1 MATLVVA
8 VSGYAVTVLAGHALT
23 PADYE
28 RFTVYWGLFFA
39 CTGVLDGLL
48 QETTRAVSTQR
59 HRGHADEDADPGHG
73 STAAAP
79 HARPLTVAAGVSLG
93 TGGLVVASSPLWA
106 DRLLPDTGGITLLA
120 AGLAC
125 YALQATV
132 CGLLSASGRWR
143 TYAWL
148 ISVDSAVR
156 VLLAAVAWAA
166 GWHLTAFLLVTVL
179 GAATWTGLAL
189 LSLRPSAGP
198 VRGVLR
204 AVADV
209 PTGEFLRRCG
219 AAMVASGANA
229 LLITGF
235 PVLITVTSADAA
247 PGALAAVITAVML
260 TRAPLLVPL
269 QRFLPALIVHLTG
282 HRAAP
287 LPTVLRLLGWCV
299 AASLAGGALAWLS
312 AVPVASLF
320 FPTELVADAATFAVL
335 TVASGALAVLM
346 VTGAAVLAAE
356 RHAVYVAGWLVAT
369 VMAVALLLTG
379 IDPTVRAALA
389 VGVAPLVGAAV
400 HLVAVRPS
408 RVSRPA
414 SRPAGSSS
422 RRP

>member
-1 MATLVVA
+1 M
-8 VSGYAVTVLAGHALT
+8 
-23 PADYE
+23 
-28 RFTVYWGLFFA
+28 
-39 CTGVLDGLL
+39 
-48 QETTRAVSTQR
+48 
-59 HRGHADEDADPGHG
+59 
-73 STAAAP
+73 
-79 HARPLTVAAGVSLG
+79 
-93 TGGLVVASSPLWA
+93 
-106 DRLLPDTGGITLLA
+106 
-120 AGLAC
+120 
-125 YALQATV
+125 
-132 CGLLSASGRWR
+132 
-143 TYAWL
+143 
-148 ISVDSAVR
+148 
-156 VLLAAVAWAA
+156 
-166 GWHLTAFLLVTVL
+166 
-179 GAATWTGLAL
+179 
-189 LSLRPSAGP
+189 
-198 VRGVLR
+198 
-204 AVADV
+204 
-209 PTGEFLRRCG
+209 
-219 AAMVASGANA
+219 
-229 LLITGF
+229 
-235 PVLITVTSADAA
+235 
-247 PGALAAVITAVML
+247 ITAVTL

-299 AASLAGGALAWLS
+299 AASLAGGALAWLF

-379 IDPTVRAALA
+379 VDPAVRAALA

-408 RVSRPA
+408 RVPRPA